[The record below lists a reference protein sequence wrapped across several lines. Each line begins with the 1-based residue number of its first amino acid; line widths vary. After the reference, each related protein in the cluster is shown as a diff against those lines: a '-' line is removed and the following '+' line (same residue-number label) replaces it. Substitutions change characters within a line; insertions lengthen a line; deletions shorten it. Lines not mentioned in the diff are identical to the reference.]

1 MTFVGTLP
9 VVARLF
15 RGGGIVDYLAPL
27 AKRTKCFFFLDLI
40 VEIISIKVYR
50 LSCLTVAQLNDDCCN
65 YCKGNIFFFFTFFT
79 IEVLILWMRLAIKI
93 LQ

>member
-65 YCKGNIFFFFTFFT
+65 YCKESIFFSLLSLRSKYLFYG
-79 IEVLILWMRLAIKI
+79 
-93 LQ
+93 

>member
-15 RGGGIVDYLAPL
+15 RGAGIVDYLAPL

-65 YCKGNIFFFFTFFT
+65 YCKGNIFFSLLSLRSKY
-79 IEVLILWMRLAIKI
+79 IILWMRLAIKM
-93 LQ
+93 Q